1 MWVFDCITSSF
12 FSFVSLSNNLSA
24 ASGNLGLAN
33 RHPKKLKIKI
43 KLMAR
48 LKRQNLFNCF
58 NCLLILLNELLH

>member
-33 RHPKKLKIKI
+33 RHPKKLKI
-43 KLMAR
+43 
-48 LKRQNLFNCF
+48 
-58 NCLLILLNELLH
+58 